1 MSTIFAR
8 LAGGL
13 GNQLFQFAAA
23 IALRGD
29 QSDAVY
35 LGTASLNRYRVK
47 RAFDMARLLELPSWC
62 VTDERLQPYTAIA
75 TRLMA
80 IRIGRLLPF
89 GGISD
94 RNFQKAL
101 AARKRNGGSRT
112 LWLDGY
118 FQQGWDWPTFRTP
131 LELIS
136 SMQRRDLP
144 VPAPLAADCVIH
156 MRGADFLASAVHCV
170 VDANY
175 YIRAMD
181 TARTRLPEIKT
192 ARVVTDDR
200 DYAAAMLSRISAA
213 HPAIHFEFSSD
224 KHTTWL
230 QDFMLMRQARSR
242 IVGNSTF
249 SWWAAALD
257 SNRALTVSPTHWT
270 RGVPRDLFLPW
281 EVSLPVG

>member
-1 MSTIFAR
+1 MIFTR

-23 IALRGD
+23 LALRGN
-29 QSDAVY
+29 QGDAVY
-35 LGTASLNRYRVK
+35 LGTESLNRYRVK
-47 RAFDMARLLELPSWC
+47 RAFDMAGLLALPAWC
-62 VTDERLQPYTAIA
+62 VTDKKLQPYTALA

-80 IRIGRLLPF
+80 MRIGRILPYD
-89 GGISD
+89 GISD
-94 RNFQKAL
+94 RNFHKAL
-101 AARKRNGGSRT
+101 AARHRNRRSRT

-118 FQQGWDWPTFRTP
+118 FQQGWDWSAFGTS
-131 LELIS
+131 LELIA
-136 SMQRRDLP
+136 SMQRADLP
-144 VPAPLAADCVIH
+144 VSAPPVADCVIH
-156 MRGADFLASAVHCV
+156 MRGTDFLANAVHRV
-170 VDANY
+170 VDAEY
-175 YIRAMD
+175 YVRAVN
-181 TARTRLPEIKT
+181 TVRASLPEIRT

-224 KHTTWL
+224 NQTTWL

-257 SNRALTVSPTHWT
+257 SNRAITISPAQWMS
-270 RGVPRDLFLPW
+270 GVPRDLFLPW
-281 EVSLPVG
+281 EISLPVG